1 MVTVHYISE
10 EWILQN
16 HVLQTTV
23 FNEAHTGNNLA
34 VILQDVCREWKIE
47 DKNSALVTDNANNMI
62 LAGAGAKMNPH
73 VQCVAHTLNLAS

>member
-1 MVTVHYISE
+1 MSKELHKQWMIGHLAPLIR
-10 EWILQN
+10 ILWSQY
-16 HVLQTTV
+16 TTSV
-23 FNEAHTGNNLA
+23 RSGFY
-34 VILQDVCREWKIE
+34 QDVCREWKIE